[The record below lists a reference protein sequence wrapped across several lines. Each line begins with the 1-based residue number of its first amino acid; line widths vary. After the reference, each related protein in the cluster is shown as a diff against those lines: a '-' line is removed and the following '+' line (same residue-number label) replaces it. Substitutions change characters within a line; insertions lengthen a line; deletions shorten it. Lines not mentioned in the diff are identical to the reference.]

1 MAPVDR
7 VDHNALERKS
17 LSKQLSEY
25 ANILQEQLKDIIQD
39 LYQIMVQ
46 VSTYDSAGRSSR
58 EVLINEIK
66 TLSESLRTLHAS
78 ASPPHN
84 LPSVPP
90 ELLEYVEHG
99 RNPDIYTR
107 EFVELVRRGNQL
119 MRGKL
124 NAFGTFR
131 DVLAENMTT
140 AMPELRDDVVQVVE
154 ATGGVPPGRRNGEHS
169 QPQQNGATSNNH
181 ASSSAA

>member
-58 EVLINEIK
+58 EVLINEMYHTSDHSLFVK
-66 TLSESLRTLHAS
+66 T
-78 ASPPHN
+78 N
-84 LPSVPP
+84 
-90 ELLEYVEHG
+90 
-99 RNPDIYTR
+99 
-107 EFVELVRRGNQL
+107 
-119 MRGKL
+119 
-124 NAFGTFR
+124 
-131 DVLAENMTT
+131 
-140 AMPELRDDVVQVVE
+140 
-154 ATGGVPPGRRNGEHS
+154 
-169 QPQQNGATSNNH
+169 
-181 ASSSAA
+181 

>member
-7 VDHNALERKS
+7 VDHNALE
-17 LSKQLSEY
+17 Q
-25 ANILQEQLKDIIQD
+25 QLKDIIQD

-58 EVLINEIK
+58 EVLINEMYHTK

-140 AMPELRDDVVQVVE
+140 AMPELRDDVAQVVE